1 MNLIPASTTATDR
14 RAILAHYERFA
25 PLIAANFPTIP
36 LVFEQ
41 HPNGLGGNAHY
52 SNRNPIAPMLPGVTP
67 VTVHTTTG
75 AHVYPACDEFSI
87 LAYVNHW
94 NADGV
99 HSWTPVPGN
108 PEAVRCARIQLK
120 PENSASQRDLHDALI
135 LVRDILRAH
144 RAEAIPLS
152 GGRDAALFIPFVDAP
167 AYPAVRQWLHAI
179 TDEAHAQHPQIR
191 GEHHARE
198 HRTEPDIELTV
209 RHNAPGEH
217 SRLPYSLT
225 GAPDLPMLT
234 PFDWSELDALPNGY
248 YTAANAEERLAQG
261 DVFKRLT
268 DNLADQ
274 TFAAVAH

>member
-1 MNLIPASTTATDR
+1 VDLTTANATALER
-14 RAILAHYERFA
+14 GAILAHYEHFA
-25 PLIAANFPTIP
+25 PLIAANFPRIP

-41 HPNGLGGNAHY
+41 HPNGLGGATHY

-87 LAYVNHW
+87 LAYVYHW
-94 NADGV
+94 TADGV
-99 HSWTPVPGN
+99 HSWTPVPGK
-108 PEAVRCARIQLK
+108 PEAVRFARIQLK
-120 PENSASQRDLHDALI
+120 PENGSSQQDLRDALI

-144 RAEAIPLS
+144 RVEAIPLW
-152 GGRDAALFIPFVDAP
+152 GGRDAALFIPFADAP
-167 AYPAVRQWLHAI
+167 AYPPVRQWLHVI
-179 TDEAHAQHPQIR
+179 TDEAHARSAHIR
-191 GEHHARE
+191 GEHHAHE
-198 HRTEPDIELTV
+198 QRTERDIELTL

-234 PFDWSELDALPNGY
+234 PFDWSELDTLPNGY
-248 YTAANAEERLAQG
+248 YTATNAEERLAQG

-268 DNLADQ
+268 DDLAHQ
-274 TFAAVAH
+274 TFAAVTR